1 MDLWLHSIITRNQWN
16 FNGFQFSQI
25 SPFDLN
31 DRTHWHTY
39 LIHRGV
45 RPGAIF
51 VVSLSFG
58 NIWSYRQDI
67 TSNENGASEQFKVIN
82 IDRLIQLM
90 LYLYTISIYSNLHSN
105 KFDLLLLVV
114 QCALSCSLKLSL
126 NQTSGV
132 SLTSPKQFSFISWP
146 LRLHT
151 GPPGYKPTE
160 TKKQHLLINI
170 MAYLWHSHSL

>member
-1 MDLWLHSIITRNQWN
+1 MDLWLHSIITRNHWN
-16 FNGFQFSQI
+16 FTGFQFSQI

-39 LIHRGV
+39 LIRRGV

-51 VVSLSFG
+51 VVFLSFG

-82 IDRLIQLM
+82 IDRLFQLM
-90 LYLYTISIYSNLHSN
+90 LYLYTISIYSSLYSN

-114 QCALSCSLKLSL
+114 QCAAPWNYLSTRPVVL
-126 NQTSGV
+126 V
-132 SLTSPKQFSFISWP
+132 SLLPSSFHLSAG
-146 LRLHT
+146 LFVRLHT
-151 GPPGYKPTE
+151 GPSGYKPTE
-160 TKKQHLLINI
+160 TRNSTYSLI
-170 MAYLWHSHSL
+170 